1 MFKTNTAEHIRKNI
15 MSSAECYKRFHLR
28 QKHNLNLQVSQ
39 NGRLAHRQEKT
50 DPLESDV
57 QNKPPDIIETLS
69 KR

>member
-1 MFKTNTAEHIRKNI
+1 MLQMVSPET
-15 MSSAECYKRFHLR
+15 
-28 QKHNLNLQVSQ
+28 KHNLNLQVSQ